1 MNLPSQLQI
10 GGKLLTANLKQAWRD
25 KTDWITA
32 CMFAITAL
40 LLYSFAFNLTTG
52 LVSSLLPGVIW
63 TVFLFSGIF
72 ATGQSFQQD
81 RQNGILDALKI
92 SPMHSMTIYIAKT
105 LANILMLLLIEFGLL
120 LGATILFSEPLF
132 TPELLII
139 VTIGTI
145 GYTALS
151 TLLSAINLDR
161 NNGGLL
167 LPVLAL
173 PLLVPLLIASVEAT
187 SASLQQEASTTPWI
201 LLLSLFTIWST
212 AIATLMFP
220 LAD

>member
-1 MNLPSQLQI
+1 MNLPTQLQI
-10 GGKLLTANLKQAWRD
+10 AGKLLNANLKQAWRD

-40 LLYSFAFNLTTG
+40 LLYSFAFNLTTD

-92 SPMHSMTIYIAKT
+92 SPIHSMTIYIAKT

-132 TPELLII
+132 TLELLII

>member
-1 MNLPSQLQI
+1 MNLPTQLQI
-10 GGKLLTANLKQAWRD
+10 GGKLLNANLKQAWRD

-40 LLYSFAFNLTTG
+40 LLYSFAFNLTTD

-92 SPMHSMTIYIAKT
+92 SPIHSMTIYIAKT

-132 TPELLII
+132 TLELLII

-212 AIATLMFP
+212 TIATLMFP

>member
-1 MNLPSQLQI
+1 MNLPTQLQI
-10 GGKLLTANLKQAWRD
+10 GGKLLNANLKQAWRD

-92 SPMHSMTIYIAKT
+92 SPIHSMTIYIAKT

>member
-1 MNLPSQLQI
+1 MNLPTQLQI
-10 GGKLLTANLKQAWRD
+10 GGKLLNANLKQAWRD

-92 SPMHSMTIYIAKT
+92 SPIHSMTIYIAKT

-132 TPELLII
+132 TPELLMI

-173 PLLVPLLIASVEAT
+173 PLLIPLLIASVEAT

>member
-1 MNLPSQLQI
+1 MNLPTQLQI

-92 SPMHSMTIYIAKT
+92 SPIHSMTIYIAKT

-132 TPELLII
+132 TLELLII

>member
-1 MNLPSQLQI
+1 MNLPTQLQI
-10 GGKLLTANLKQAWRD
+10 GGKLLNANLKQAWRD

-40 LLYSFAFNLTTG
+40 LLYSFAFNLTTD

-92 SPMHSMTIYIAKT
+92 SPIHSMTIYIAKT

-132 TPELLII
+132 TLELLII

>member
-1 MNLPSQLQI
+1 MNLPTQLQI
-10 GGKLLTANLKQAWRD
+10 GGKLLNANLKQAWRD

-92 SPMHSMTIYIAKT
+92 SPIHSMTIYIAKT

-132 TPELLII
+132 TPELLMI

>member
-1 MNLPSQLQI
+1 
-10 GGKLLTANLKQAWRD
+10 
-25 KTDWITA
+25 
-32 CMFAITAL
+32 
-40 LLYSFAFNLTTG
+40 
-52 LVSSLLPGVIW
+52 
-63 TVFLFSGIF
+63 
-72 ATGQSFQQD
+72 
-81 RQNGILDALKI
+81 
-92 SPMHSMTIYIAKT
+92 MTIYIAKT
-105 LANILMLLLIEFGLL
+105 LANILMLLLIEFVLL
-120 LGATILFSEPLF
+120 LAATILFSEPLF
-132 TPELLII
+132 TPQLLII

-187 SASLQQEASTTPWI
+187 SASLQQETSTAPWI
-201 LLLSLFTIWST
+201 LLLSLFTIWSA

>member
-1 MNLPSQLQI
+1 MNLPTQLQI
-10 GGKLLTANLKQAWRD
+10 GGKLLNANLKQAWRD

-40 LLYSFAFNLTTG
+40 LLYSFAFNLTTD

-92 SPMHSMTIYIAKT
+92 SPIHSMTIYIAKT

>member
-1 MNLPSQLQI
+1 MNLPTQLQI
-10 GGKLLTANLKQAWRD
+10 GGKLLNANLKQAWRD

-92 SPMHSMTIYIAKT
+92 SPIHSMTIYIAKT

-132 TPELLII
+132 TLELLII

>member
-1 MNLPSQLQI
+1 MNLPTQLQI

-92 SPMHSMTIYIAKT
+92 SPIHSMTIYIAKT

>member
-92 SPMHSMTIYIAKT
+92 SPIHSMTIYIAKT

>member
-1 MNLPSQLQI
+1 MIFTIQLEI
-10 GGKLLTANLKQAWRD
+10 GVRLLNANLKQAWRD
-25 KTDWITA
+25 KTNWMTA
-32 CMFAITAL
+32 GMFAITAL
-40 LLYSFAFNLTTG
+40 LLYSFAFNLTGG
-52 LVSSLLPGVIW
+52 LVRNLLPGVIW

-72 ATGQSFQQD
+72 ATAQSFQQD

-92 SPMHSMTIYIAKT
+92 SPIHPMTIYIAKT
-105 LANILMLLLIEFGLL
+105 LANIFMLLLIEVALL

-132 TPELLII
+132 VPQLIII

-173 PLLVPLLIASVEAT
+173 PLLVPLLIAAVEAT
-187 SASLQQEASTTPWI
+187 SASLQQEAGTAPWI
-201 LLLSLFTIWST
+201 LLLSLFTIWSA